1 MNHYKEGIR
10 LRFRVGKSTIF
21 RTYKKTCFSKVVKR
35 RATKE
40 PLNSEFLDEIN
51 LTIVVNK

>member
-51 LTIVVNK
+51 LTVVVNK